1 MACSMWLFRLAFRS
15 YVALAPFVVWQ
26 SPWFANTLS
35 DDADPMIGLTI
46 WCCCVEFLLLVWV
59 CLCVGVSFVIFVV
72 VTLSLRG
79 RIRLCMG
86 ILFVVIVVV
95 TFVFAWLRSQMD
107 ELVSWLPKPILVLQ
121 EGGAAWGW
129 RCSGVALLEGS
140 SLVVYVDRQSTEN
153 CLITT
158 KHQHNSLVI
167 YWCLLSYAVK
177 VINE

>member
-1 MACSMWLFRLAFRS
+1 M
-15 YVALAPFVVWQ
+15 
-26 SPWFANTLS
+26 
-35 DDADPMIGLTI
+35 
-46 WCCCVEFLLLVWV
+46 
-59 CLCVGVSFVIFVV
+59 GVSFVIFVV

-107 ELVSWLPKPILVLQ
+107 ELVSWLPKPILVLL

-140 SLVVYVDRQSTEN
+140 AAALLGGGIG
-153 CLITT
+153 CLRG
-158 KHQHNSLVI
+158 
-167 YWCLLSYAVK
+167 
-177 VINE
+177 